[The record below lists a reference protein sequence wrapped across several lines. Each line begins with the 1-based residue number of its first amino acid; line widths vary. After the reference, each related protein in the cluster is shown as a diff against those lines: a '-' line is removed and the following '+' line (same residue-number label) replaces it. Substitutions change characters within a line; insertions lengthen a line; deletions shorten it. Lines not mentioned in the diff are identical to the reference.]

1 MVIRSSVGALFLMTS
16 SDLEILEGCLK
27 GNPKSQEA
35 LYYRYGSKML
45 AICMRYTRTTHEA
58 EDLFHE
64 AFVRVFEKINQ
75 YKGQGSFE
83 GWMRR
88 IFVTTAINYFQKNK
102 KDLGLKEMDHTV
114 EAISYKEESA
124 IDRLSAEELTRLISQ
139 LPAGYRMVFN
149 LFVIEGY
156 NHPEI
161 AEMLQISEGTSKS
174 QLAKARAMLRCK
186 ISGKT
191 LIEDAA

>member
-1 MVIRSSVGALFLMTS
+1 MTS